1 MRIRIHSP
9 SQWPTTGICILYC
22 VVYLYLDWL
31 LQGVQDLA
39 PAVGHRGQGTLR
51 EGQPGPPADIHVTG
65 KIFYGF

>member
-1 MRIRIHSP
+1 MANYR
-9 SQWPTTGICILYC
+9 
-22 VVYLYLDWL
+22 YLYFVLCCVPISGLVWL

-65 KIFYGF
+65 KIFYGFLFTDNL